1 MYGWLRKTFGRK
13 ATKTAGKEVSQEVAQ
28 EVGEATTKSTTRR
41 VGEVAVVGG
50 VLLYPEEIAAKAG
63 GILGAGLGGVGKG
76 VTSELFDSP
85 LMLGVGLLMVGGI
98 FYVVFK

>member
-13 ATKTAGKEVSQEVAQ
+13 ATKTAGKEVSQEVAG

-50 VLLYPEEIAAKAG
+50 VLLYPEEIVAKAG
-63 GILGAGLGGVGKG
+63 SILGAGLGGLGKG
-76 VTSELFDSP
+76 ATQTLFDSP
-85 LMLGVGLLMVGGI
+85 VMVGVGLLMVGGI